1 MSLQSKA
8 DAVLHGAVG
17 NGDVP
22 GVVAAATDRAGTIY
36 EGGFGE
42 RVIGSGVP

>member
-8 DAVLHGAVG
+8 DALLQSAVA

-22 GVVAAATDRAGTIY
+22 GVVALVTSRDSTSY
-36 EGGFGE
+36 
-42 RVIGSGVP
+42 